1 MHLFLNHSNLV
12 ALGLALSLSP
22 AVYGPSPLF
31 PTPASYLSR
40 SPTPAVPCQLPSPRL
55 SHTAPNEKLIP
66 KHFPSEAARGEL
78 LVP

>member
-1 MHLFLNHSNLV
+1 MHLFLKHAHLV
-12 ALGLALSLSP
+12 TLVLALSLSP

-40 SPTPAVPCQLPSPRL
+40 SPTPAVPCQQPFPRL

-66 KHFPSEAARGEL
+66 KHFPSGLVRGEL